1 MAGRDQT
8 QKIDPLAARLGE
20 ATARRIADRAERTFD
35 AEAVVAAFDRIAR
48 PLSSTERR
56 ERLIEPLG
64 ALLEASD
71 FLPRLIA
78 ARPGLLA
85 WLDGSRT
92 LEREKSLE
100 HFAREARAA
109 VRRVGTDRRELY
121 RRLRRYK
128 YRELF
133 RLMARDVVVR
143 APVDALGR
151 EMSHLATAIIR
162 AALGPLEQNLIERY
176 GAPETPGFCVLGLGK
191 LGGEDLNFSSDIDLV
206 YLYRA
211 EGQTTGGT
219 EGTLPNVQFYTKL
232 AETLTKAL
240 SATEPEG
247 FCFRVDLN
255 LRPHGR
261 SGAIALSLAAT
272 TSYYETLGR
281 PWERA
286 ALLKVRP
293 IAGDEL
299 LARELLESLFPF
311 IWRRTLDLGVVNELR
326 DLKAQ
331 IDLRGKAS
339 ADDVKLGPGGIREI
353 EFFAN
358 ALQLLHGGKR
368 PSLRER
374 HTVRSLRKLE
384 AEGLISLS
392 DADSL
397 EEAYLFLRRVE
408 NRLQMVEERQTHQL
422 PGSRRERSRLAHSLG
437 YRDWAAFESELARHR
452 SFVQEAFSKLLGRTV
467 REELPDEPNLALA
480 LDPDVGEEE
489 RLRAL
494 DALGFSLPDRALHL
508 LERLSRVRDSSF
520 DSGTAG
526 PSLQSVK
533 LLSEVV
539 RTPDP
544 DQALLHFSEFIGHV
558 PAPAS
563 YLGFLNQAPQAQRR
577 LLNLFGQSDFLSRYF
592 IGHPELLDLLVQTG
606 SAEIHKEPGRIR
618 QELSMRVSRYAQPE
632 DRLSAMRRFKNE
644 EVLRIG
650 LNDISGDLPPEQAS
664 IQLTSLAEALLDEA
678 LFLAGEEL
686 RARYGE
692 PRSASGAE
700 TLAVI
705 GMGKLGGQELGYRS
719 DLDLIFVY
727 SGAGDAETTGGSR
740 GRLSHHE
747 YFTKWVQRLLHF
759 MQMNLREG
767 HLYTVDARLRPSGN
781 KGTLVV
787 SQQAFREHQER
798 RAQLWERQ
806 ALIKARGV
814 AGDSSLFERL
824 RVELIEPLVYERP
837 LPPGAAAEI
846 DRLRG
851 RMERELA
858 REDEAQLNPKTGH
871 GGLVDVE
878 FTTQY
883 LQLLHGGKSPSV
895 RVPNTLQALAA
906 LVFERKL
913 SRADAEVMRQGYLF
927 HRRVKNRL
935 RLVHGFSLEHLPTSG
950 RPLALLARRLG
961 YLGTDPGPQ
970 FLSDYRRYTDRVR
983 EVYARV
989 LQPSG

>member
-8 QKIDPLAARLGE
+8 QKIDPLIAQLGE
-20 ATARRIADRAERTFD
+20 ATARRIANLAERTFD
-35 AEAVVAAFDRIAR
+35 AEAVIAAFDRIAQ
-48 PLSSTERR
+48 PLASTERR
-56 ERLIEPLG
+56 ERLIEPLA

-100 HFAREARAA
+100 HFEREAKAALRRA
-109 VRRVGTDRRELY
+109 GPDKRELY

-143 APVDALGR
+143 APIDALGR
-151 EMSHLATAIIR
+151 EMSHLATGIVR
-162 AALGPLEQNLIERY
+162 AALSPLEQNLIERY
-176 GAPETPGFCVLGLGK
+176 GSPEMPGFCVLGLGK

-232 AETLTKAL
+232 AEALTKAL
-240 SATEPEG
+240 STTEAEG

-272 TSYYETLGR
+272 TSYYESLGR

-286 ALLKVRP
+286 ALLKMRP

-358 ALQLLHGGKR
+358 ALQLLHGGKQS
-368 PSLRER
+368 SLRER
-374 HTVRSLRKLE
+374 HTVRALRKLE

-408 NRLQMVEERQTHQL
+408 NRLQMVEERQTHLL
-422 PGSRRERSRLAHSLG
+422 PGSKRERSRLAHSLG
-437 YRDWAAFESELARHR
+437 YPQWAAFESELGRHR
-452 SFVQEAFSKLLGRTV
+452 GFVQEAFSKLLGRTV

-480 LDPDVGEEE
+480 LDPEVGEEE

-494 DALGFSLPDRALHL
+494 EALGFSLPDRALQL
-508 LERLSRVRDSSF
+508 LERLSHVRDSSF

-558 PAPAS
+558 PTPAS

-592 IGHPELLDLLVQTG
+592 LGHPELLDLLVQTG
-606 SAEIHKEPGRIR
+606 TAEIHKEPRRIR
-618 QELSMRVSRYAQPE
+618 QELSMRVSRYDQPE
-632 DRLSAMRRFKNE
+632 ERLSAMRRFKNE

-664 IQLTSLAEALLDEA
+664 IQLSSLAEALLDEA
-678 LFLAGEEL
+678 LFLAGE
-686 RARYGE
+686 
-692 PRSASGAE
+692 
-700 TLAVI
+700 
-705 GMGKLGGQELGYRS
+705 
-719 DLDLIFVY
+719 
-727 SGAGDAETTGGSR
+727 
-740 GRLSHHE
+740 
-747 YFTKWVQRLLHF
+747 
-759 MQMNLREG
+759 
-767 HLYTVDARLRPSGN
+767 
-781 KGTLVV
+781 
-787 SQQAFREHQER
+787 
-798 RAQLWERQ
+798 
-806 ALIKARGV
+806 
-814 AGDSSLFERL
+814 
-824 RVELIEPLVYERP
+824 
-837 LPPGAAAEI
+837 
-846 DRLRG
+846 
-851 RMERELA
+851 
-858 REDEAQLNPKTGH
+858 
-871 GGLVDVE
+871 
-878 FTTQY
+878 
-883 LQLLHGGKSPSV
+883 
-895 RVPNTLQALAA
+895 
-906 LVFERKL
+906 
-913 SRADAEVMRQGYLF
+913 
-927 HRRVKNRL
+927 
-935 RLVHGFSLEHLPTSG
+935 
-950 RPLALLARRLG
+950 
-961 YLGTDPGPQ
+961 
-970 FLSDYRRYTDRVR
+970 
-983 EVYARV
+983 
-989 LQPSG
+989 